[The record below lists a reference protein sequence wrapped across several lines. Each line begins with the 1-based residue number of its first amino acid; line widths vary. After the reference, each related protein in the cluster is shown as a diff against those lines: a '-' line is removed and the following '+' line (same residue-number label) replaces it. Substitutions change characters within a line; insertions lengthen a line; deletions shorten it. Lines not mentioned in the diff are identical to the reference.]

1 MKLIWKT
8 DPSEIENL
16 QYKKTAD
23 SVILSLFV
31 RTNGKCNNSHAQAS
45 LAKMSS
51 SYNVSSSDVCE
62 SSR

>member
-1 MKLIWKT
+1 MIKIEWVLSFFTLSKLLEIYENSLEKT

-31 RTNGKCNNSHAQAS
+31 RTNGKCNNSHAPAS
-45 LAKMSS
+45 
-51 SYNVSSSDVCE
+51 
-62 SSR
+62 